1 MEKIYLYYET
11 KDGKSVKAKYFS
23 SVEKAIWTALEAGYF
38 MSKPQGTSVMMTNGK
53 DMVYIYSQEV
63 TK

>member
-1 MEKIYLYYET
+1 MDRVYIYLET
-11 KDGKSVKAKYFS
+11 KTGKNLKGKYFAT
-23 SVEKAIWTALEAGYF
+23 VELAIWTALEAGYF